1 MNANLKDA
9 RILIVDDQESNIA
22 ILEDLLLIKG
32 YTQVKVTYDAR
43 EVASLVDT
51 FEPDILLLDL
61 MMPHMSGFEVME
73 LLKSK
78 GKINGFMPILV
89 LTADATVETKQRA
102 LKDGASDFLTKPFDL
117 TEVDLRIRNLLQT
130 VYLLSQLR
138 DQNLILEEKVNERT
152 KALVEINNT
161 ISSQNETLRD
171 IAWTQSHIVRAPLAR
186 MLGIISLLEAEIY
199 SEELSREQM
208 LKLIVES
215 ANELDGIIRDIS
227 SKAYA
232 SKIFENVT

>member
-9 RILIVDDQESNIA
+9 RMLIVDDQESNIA

-32 YTQVKVTYDAR
+32 YTQVKVTTDSR

-161 ISSQNETLRD
+161 ITSQNETLRD

>member
-32 YTQVKVTYDAR
+32 YTQLKVTTDSR
-43 EVASLVDT
+43 EVAALVDS

-61 MMPHMSGFEVME
+61 MMPHLSGFDIME
-73 LLKSK
+73 MLKSK

-161 ISSQNETLRD
+161 ITAQNETLRD

-215 ANELDGIIRDIS
+215 ANELDGIIIDIS

>member
-32 YTQVKVTYDAR
+32 YTQVKVTTDSR

-161 ISSQNETLRD
+161 ITSQNETLRD

>member
-32 YTQVKVTYDAR
+32 YTQLKVTTDSR
-43 EVASLVDT
+43 EVAALVDS

-61 MMPHMSGFEVME
+61 MMPHLSGFDIME
-73 LLKSK
+73 MLKSK

-161 ISSQNETLRD
+161 ITAQNETLRD

>member
-22 ILEDLLLIKG
+22 ILEDLLSIKG
-32 YTQVKVTYDAR
+32 YTQVKVTSDAR
-43 EVASLVDT
+43 EVTTLVEA
-51 FEPDILLLDL
+51 FKPDILLLDL

-89 LTADATVETKQRA
+89 LTADATVETKQHA
-102 LKDGASDFLTKPFDL
+102 LKDGASDFLAKPFDL

-138 DQNLILEEKVNERT
+138 DQNLILEEKVKERT

-161 ISSQNETLRD
+161 ITAQNETLRD

-199 SEELSREQM
+199 SEELSKEQM
-208 LKLIVES
+208 LKLIVDS

-227 SKAYA
+227 SKAYD

>member
-9 RILIVDDQESNIA
+9 RILLVDDQESNIA

-32 YTQVKVTYDAR
+32 YTQVKVTTDSR

-161 ISSQNETLRD
+161 ITSQNETLRD